1 MSFASDVKN
10 EVASKVMSGNDARAE
25 LSALIQ
31 MCSSLSLS
39 STRGLTLLVTVE
51 NAAVARR
58 IYTLVRERYETDI
71 ELYVKKKMNLRK
83 NRIYG
88 MRILGG
94 ASEILKDLGI
104 YSSRGLREAPLAK
117 IVQTDNSARAYLAG
131 AFLASGSVN
140 SPDTTSYHLEITVNN
155 PEHAE
160 FLISLLERF
169 GISGKLTARRQ
180 KYIVYVKAAEKIADF
195 LRIIEAD
202 QALLTFENVRI
213 SRDFVNS
220 FTRLNNMDVANEM
233 KTQAA
238 AGGQMADIQI
248 LEEADRIDRLDARLR
263 DVIELRKEFPE
274 ASLQELADIYEKR
287 SGVKVSKSG
296 IKHRF
301 VKIHELAEQVL
312 NQNREIEQRRN
323 TPRGLTNRR
332 DYDCKSQFGTDK

>member
-1 MSFASDVKN
+1 M
-10 EVASKVMSGNDARAE
+10 
-25 LSALIQ
+25 
-31 MCSSLSLS
+31 
-39 STRGLTLLVTVE
+39 
-51 NAAVARR
+51 
-58 IYTLVRERYETDI
+58 
-71 ELYVKKKMNLRK
+71 
-83 NRIYG
+83 
-88 MRILGG
+88 
-94 ASEILKDLGI
+94 
-104 YSSRGLREAPLAK
+104 
-117 IVQTDNSARAYLAG
+117 
-131 AFLASGSVN
+131 
-140 SPDTTSYHLEITVNN
+140 
-155 PEHAE
+155 
-160 FLISLLERF
+160 
-169 GISGKLTARRQ
+169 
-180 KYIVYVKAAEKIADF
+180 
-195 LRIIEAD
+195 
-202 QALLTFENVRI
+202 FENVRI

-312 NQNREIEQRRN
+312 NQNREMEQRRN

>member
-10 EVASKVMSGNDARAE
+10 EVSAKAMSGNDARAE

-39 STRGLTLLVTVE
+39 SGRGLTLLVTVE

-71 ELYVKKKMNLRK
+71 ELYVKKKMNLKK

-88 MRILGG
+88 MRILSK
-94 ASEILKDLGI
+94 ASDILKDLGI

-117 IVQTDNSARAYLAG
+117 IVQADSSARAYLAG

-140 SPDTTSYHLEITVNN
+140 SPDTTSYHLEITVNST
-155 PEHAE
+155 EHAE
-160 FLISLLERF
+160 FLIGLLGRF
-169 GISGKLTARRQ
+169 NINAKTASRRS
-180 KYIVYVKAAEKIADF
+180 KYIVYIKAAEKIADF
-195 LRIIEAD
+195 LRVIEAD

-213 SRDFVNS
+213 ERDFINS

-238 AGGQMADIQI
+238 ASTQMQDIAI
-248 LEEADRIDRLDARLR
+248 LEEAERVEKLDPKLR
-263 DVIELRKEFPE
+263 NLIEIRKEFPDS
-274 ASLQELADIYEKR
+274 SLKELAEILEVR
-287 SGVKVSKSG
+287 TGAKVSKSG

-301 VKIHELAEQVL
+301 VKIHELAEEVVKR
-312 NQNREIEQRRN
+312 NQEYEVRMQKQEA
-323 TPRGLTNRR
+323 
-332 DYDCKSQFGTDK
+332 

>member
-10 EVASKVMSGNDARAE
+10 EVAQKVMSGNDARAE

-88 MRILGG
+88 MRILSR
-94 ASEILKDLGI
+94 AADILKDLGI

-117 IVQTDNSARAYLAG
+117 IVQTDNNARAYLAG

-140 SPDTTSYHLEITVNN
+140 SPDTTSYHLEITVNS
-155 PEHAE
+155 PEHAA
-160 FLISLLERF
+160 FIISLLDRF
-169 GISGKLTARRQ
+169 AITGKTVSRRQ
-180 KYIVYVKAAEKIADF
+180 KQIVYVKAAEKIADF

-220 FTRLNNMDVANEM
+220 ITRLNNMDLANEV
-233 KTQAA
+233 KAHA
-238 AGGQMADIQI
+238 AGQEQLADILI
-248 LEEADRIDRLDARLR
+248 LEEADKVEKLDRKLKDM
-263 DVIELRKEFPE
+263 IELRKNYPE
-274 ASLQELADIYEKR
+274 ATLKELADIYEAD
-287 SGVKVSKSG
+287 SGIKVSKSG

-301 VKIHELAEQVL
+301 VKIHELAQQVQL
-312 NQNREIEQRRN
+312 QQKETEARRS
-323 TPRGLTNRR
+323 RR
-332 DYDCKSQFGTDK
+332 AS